1 MQKLLVASGNPKKL
15 KELQELLADLPVALV
30 SLKHF
35 PQITEVEED
44 GKTFVENASK
54 KALGYT
60 KQSGCLTLADDSGL
74 AIDYL
79 KGEPGIHSARFAGPE
94 KNDLKNCQKVLKL
107 LEGVPSEK
115 RSASFRCA
123 VALATPSQVVSVV
136 EEAVYGRIADRMEGS
151 NGFGYDPLFF
161 YPEFGKTFGQVSPKL
176 KHSVSHRGMAL
187 RKMKEVLREYLST
200 QKTKSGG

>member
-1 MQKLLVASGNPKKL
+1 MSTRLLVASGNPKKL

-35 PQITEVEED
+35 SQITEVEED

-79 KGEPGIHSARFAGPE
+79 KGEPGIHSARFAG
-94 KNDLKNCQKVLKL
+94 
-107 LEGVPSEK
+107 
-115 RSASFRCA
+115 
-123 VALATPSQVVSVV
+123 
-136 EEAVYGRIADRMEGS
+136 
-151 NGFGYDPLFF
+151 
-161 YPEFGKTFGQVSPKL
+161 
-176 KHSVSHRGMAL
+176 
-187 RKMKEVLREYLST
+187 
-200 QKTKSGG
+200 